1 MSRGPATAS
10 DQILVISDTH
20 FGEPDAMLQAGDNGT
35 VAARARIEGLMDW
48 LASQGR
54 FREIVLIGD
63 IWELWTA
70 TFAEARADSAY
81 FLSCLASL
89 DFDEMIFL
97 PGNHDHHLLVQHQL
111 VEQILA
117 MRDDRDLEVP
127 ANTQRRYTDS
137 HLANLLPPEARAR
150 FVVSYPDHFS
160 VLGGRHVIFHHGH
173 QMVLLRGGRSIF
185 ASVPLFILQRVEEIG
200 LHDITRSDLELGG
213 TIFFELMYAASR
225 GSRTRTKMNQTW
237 ERFLALKTRTSN
249 LVSILLRPIQYWIS
263 TVARGTPEQDVQ
275 SYGAAVS
282 RILALAEE
290 EHGQP
295 LPCDA
300 YVFGHTHR
308 AGIANHV
315 EEGRTRL
322 IVNAGTWLHEPSKA
336 NAASEGT
343 FLILDTEHIALYRQG
358 DDLSIRPLD
367 IKAWPEPARV
377 GG

>member
-1 MSRGPATAS
+1 
-10 DQILVISDTH
+10 
-20 FGEPDAMLQAGDNGT
+20 
-35 VAARARIEGLMDW
+35 
-48 LASQGR
+48 
-54 FREIVLIGD
+54 
-63 IWELWTA
+63 
-70 TFAEARADSAY
+70 
-81 FLSCLASL
+81 
-89 DFDEMIFL
+89 MIFL

-137 HLANLLPPEARAR
+137 HLANLLPPDARKR
-150 FVVSYPDHFS
+150 FVVSYPDHFA
-160 VLGGRHVIFHHGH
+160 VLGDRHVIFHHGH

-200 LHDITRSDLELGG
+200 LHDITRSDLELAG

-249 LVSILLRPIQYWIS
+249 LVSVLLRPIQYWIS
-263 TVARGTPEQDVQ
+263 SVARGTPEQDVQ

-300 YVFGHTHR
+300 YIFGHTHR
-308 AGIANHV
+308 AGIAHHV
-315 EEGRTRL
+315 EEGSTRM

-343 FLILDTEHIALYRQG
+343 FVILDSDHIALYRQG

-367 IKAWPEPARV
+367 IETWPEPAQVR
-377 GG
+377 G